1 VEGNGID
8 GKLILKKIINER
20 RMMDGTDGRGNVL
33 SEIC

>member
-20 RMMDGTDGRGNVL
+20 RMMEETDGRGNVL